1 MRFVFILIFFTP
13 VTCFA
18 SDSTPVHR
26 ICDEISKSSVR
37 QSADYV
43 PGVDVH
49 GKAVASADLNGSSLE
64 TLNPVSIPIELDLA
78 QAFGLSFPTGIELNP
93 IVANLQIFH
102 DGRVVYNDVD
112 LTQKVQNFCVEPP
125 KDPIVE
131 TQKQDGQQSFDP
143 VVSSDKIEGA
153 FPAHKS
159 E

>member
-1 MRFVFILIFFTP
+1 MRFVFIFILFIP
-13 VTCFA
+13 VTSFA
-18 SDSTPVHR
+18 RDADPVHR
-26 ICDEISKSSVR
+26 ICDEISKSSAR

-49 GKAVASADLNGSSLE
+49 GKAVASADLNAS
-64 TLNPVSIPIELDLA
+64 TLGALNSVSIPIELDLA
-78 QAFGLSFPTGIELNP
+78 QAFGLNFPAGIELNP
-93 IVANLQIFH
+93 IVASLQIFQ

-112 LTQKVQNFCVEPP
+112 LTQKVQNFCVKHP
-125 KDPIVE
+125 KEPIVE

-143 VVSSDKIEGA
+143 VGSSDKIEGA